1 MDLMVVIDGWRLMGP
16 GLAMTLLVSISVMA
30 LGLVVGFLG
39 GLTLLYG
46 PPVLHLVVRAY
57 VDFVRGTPLLVLI
70 FLIFYG
76 IPAVGIP
83 VPNFVAAVIALGAF
97 AGAHISELVRGGI
110 GSVPR
115 GQTDASMA
123 LGLTFW
129 PRLTRVVLPQAVARI
144 LPPLVNTTVEVV
156 KGSSLVSLVS
166 IVELTL
172 ATEQVV
178 QRVQRPV
185 PLYLAAALLYFVVN
199 FIVSSGGR
207 HLERRFA
214 L

>member
-1 MDLMVVIDGWRLMGP
+1 MDLTVIVDGWRLMGP
-16 GLAMTLLVSISVMA
+16 GLVMTITVSICVMI
-30 LGLVVGFLG
+30 LGLFVGLLG
-39 GLTLLYG
+39 GLALLYG
-46 PPVLHLVVRAY
+46 PLPLRLVVRGY

-83 VPNFVAAVIALGAF
+83 VPNFVAAVISLGAF

-110 GSVPR
+110 SSIPK
-115 GQTDASMA
+115 GQSDASMA
-123 LGLTFW
+123 LGMTFW
-129 PRLTRVVLPQAVARI
+129 PRLIQVVLPQAVARI

-185 PLYLAAALLYFVVN
+185 PLYAAAALMYFVVN
-199 FIVSSGGR
+199 FIVSSSGR
-207 HLERRFA
+207 RLERRFA
-214 L
+214 F

>member
-1 MDLMVVIDGWRLMGP
+1 MDLTVIGDGWRLMGP
-16 GLAMTLLVSISVMA
+16 GLVMTIMVSVCVMI
-30 LGLVVGFLG
+30 LGLFVGLLG

-46 PPVLHLVVRAY
+46 PRVLGLVVRGY

-83 VPNFVAAVIALGAF
+83 VPNFVAAVISLGAF
-97 AGAHISELVRGGI
+97 AGAHISEIVRGGI
-110 GSVPR
+110 SSIPK

-123 LGLTFW
+123 LGMTFW
-129 PRLTRVVLPQAVARI
+129 PRLSRVVLPQAVARI

-185 PLYLAAALLYFVVN
+185 PLYIAAALMYFVVN
-199 FIVSSGGR
+199 FIVSSSGR
-207 HLERRFA
+207 RLERRFA
-214 L
+214 F

>member
-1 MDLMVVIDGWRLMGP
+1 MGP
-16 GLAMTLLVSISVMA
+16 GLATTIVVSVLVML
-30 LGLVVGFLG
+30 LGLAVGLLG
-39 GLTLLYG
+39 GLSLLYG
-46 PPVLHLVVRAY
+46 PRVLRFVVRAY
-57 VDFVRGTPLLVLI
+57 VDLVRGTPLLVLV

-83 VPNFVAAVIALGAF
+83 VPNLLAAVIALGAF
-97 AGAHISELVRGGI
+97 AGAQISELVRGGVSSI
-110 GSVPR
+110 PR
-115 GQTDASMA
+115 GQSDAAMA

-172 ATEQVV
+172 ATQQVV

-185 PLYLAAALLYFVVN
+185 PLYATAALLYFAVN
-199 FIVSSGGR
+199 LIVSSGGR
-207 HLERRFA
+207 RLERRFA
-214 L
+214 Y

>member
-1 MDLMVVIDGWRLMGP
+1 MDLAVVVDGWRLMGP
-16 GLAMTLLVSISVMA
+16 GLVMSLLVSVSVM
-30 LGLVVGFLG
+30 LVGSVVGLFG
-39 GLTLLYG
+39 GMSLLYG
-46 PPVLHLVVRAY
+46 PLPLRLVVRGY

-83 VPNFVAAVIALGAF
+83 VPNFLAAVIALGAF
-97 AGAHISELVRGGI
+97 AGAHISEVVRGGI
-110 GSVPR
+110 GSIPK

-123 LGLTFW
+123 LGMTFW
-129 PRLTRVVLPQAVARI
+129 PRMTRVVLPQAVARI

-185 PLYLAAALLYFVVN
+185 PLYVTAALLYFVVN
-199 FIVSSGGR
+199 FLVSSGGR
-207 HLERRFA
+207 RLERRFA
-214 L
+214 Y

>member
-1 MDLMVVIDGWRLMGP
+1 MDITVVVDGWRLMGP
-16 GLAMTLLVSISVMA
+16 GLVMTLLVSVSVMA
-30 LGLVVGFLG
+30 LGLGVGLLG
-39 GLTLLYG
+39 GLALLFG
-46 PPVLHLVVRAY
+46 PRLLRLMVRGY

-83 VPNFVAAVIALGAF
+83 VPNFVAAVISLGAF
-97 AGAHISELVRGGI
+97 AGAHISEIVRGGI
-110 GSVPR
+110 SSIPR

-185 PLYLAAALLYFVVN
+185 PLYIAAALMYFVVN

-207 HLERRFA
+207 RLERRFA
-214 L
+214 F

>member
-1 MDLMVVIDGWRLMGP
+1 MDLTVIVDGWRLMGP
-16 GLAMTLLVSISVMA
+16 GLVMTIMVSICVMV
-30 LGLVVGFLG
+30 LGLFVGLLG
-39 GLTLLYG
+39 GLALLYG
-46 PPVLHLVVRAY
+46 PLPLRLVVRGY

-83 VPNFVAAVIALGAF
+83 VPNFVAAVISLGAF

-110 GSVPR
+110 SSIPK
-115 GQTDASMA
+115 GQSDASMA
-123 LGLTFW
+123 LGMTFW
-129 PRLTRVVLPQAVARI
+129 PRLIQVVLPQAVARI

-185 PLYLAAALLYFVVN
+185 PLYAAAALMYFVVN
-199 FIVSSGGR
+199 FIVSSSGR
-207 HLERRFA
+207 RLERRFA
-214 L
+214 F